1 MKSFIHT
8 TAFAAFA
15 LFTGFFL
22 QITPMKAQG
31 CTLVCNDDLV
41 VAVPAN
47 GTFTLLPQ
55 DLADTDLSVIC
66 PNGNFQTQAEIN
78 SIWTP
83 ASGYMIFDE
92 SHIGQTVNC
101 RLRDLNSGNTCW
113 GSVQVVELDTIH
125 FQLCAKFWKNNRPIK
140 GARLEF
146 QPHNS
151 SFPYAP
157 MVFELDTSEHCVNL
171 SIVPADYLPGTTF
184 TYSAGLPDTGQ
195 LNGINMLDLC
205 KKAKHILGVEPLE
218 SPYAMIAAD
227 VNRSGS
233 ITTFDLVESKKLIL
247 GIYTQFPNNTVWRF
261 FPDYIQFPNP
271 SNPFM
276 TCITC
281 PTSLTISELAL
292 LNGGAANVIGT
303 KVGDVNGDT
312 RLPGEAYIGP
322 TPLDSAKVLLPQ
334 GQINAGA
341 TVTVSVKM
349 NENISFGNISLAFGY
364 DPAILKYDSISS
376 EALMINPVSM
386 AVFPDRLHFMYN
398 SNSQDI
404 FIPAGIPMYYMHF
417 TVLQTAQMEDAL
429 ELITN
434 GDYISYALG
443 SDCSSYVETGSE
455 YAGFVSANTP
465 VSAAARV
472 QAPSPNPFVD
482 QTFLEIT
489 LEQTEQAQIEIMDP
503 TGRMLETATRQLP
516 AGTTR
521 WELPVQT
528 LPAGSIGFW
537 RLRIGDRIT
546 AGKIVRQ

>member
-1 MKSFIHT
+1 MKPFIHT

-15 LFTGFFL
+15 LFTGFIL

-31 CTLVCNDDLV
+31 CNLVCKDDLV
-41 VAVPAN
+41 VAVPVN

-55 DLADTDLSVIC
+55 DLSETDLSVVC
-66 PNGNFQTQAEIN
+66 PNGDFQTQAEIN
-78 SIWTP
+78 ANWTP

-140 GARLEF
+140 GAWLEF

-171 SIVPADYLPGTTF
+171 SIVPSDYLPGTTF
-184 TYSAGLPDTGQ
+184 SYSAGLPDTGQ

-292 LNGGAANVIGT
+292 LNGGTASVIGT

-312 RLPGEAYIGP
+312 RLPGEALNGP
-322 TPLDSAKVLLPQ
+322 IPLDSVTVVFPQ
-334 GQINAGA
+334 GQVNAGS
-341 TVTVSVKM
+341 TVVIPVKM
-349 NENISFGNISLAFGY
+349 NENISFSSLSLVFGR
-364 DPAILKYDSISS
+364 DSAVLQYDSISNG
-376 EALMINPVSM
+376 LLTVSPGLM

-398 SNSQDI
+398 NSFNDE
-404 FIPAGIPMYYMHF
+404 FAPAGTPLFFLHF
-417 TVLQTAQMEDAL
+417 TVLQTTEVEDAL
-429 ELITN
+429 ELITS
-434 GDYISYALG
+434 GDYISYG
-443 SDCSSYVETGSE
+443 IGNGCSSYIETGSE
-455 YAGFVSANTP
+455 YAGFVSASSP
-465 VSAAARV
+465 VSAAAWV
-472 QAPSPNPFVD
+472 QAPSPNPFVE

-503 TGRMLETATRQLP
+503 TGRILKKTIRQLP

-521 WELPVQT
+521 WELPVQA
-528 LPAGSIGFW
+528 LPAGSVGFW
-537 RLRIGDRIT
+537 RLRIGDRMT
-546 AGKIVRQ
+546 AGKLVRQ